1 MSKKGGKKKAA
12 KKEDEADD
20 STERL
25 FKLYKKKC
33 NELQCS
39 TSKALM
45 AKFMDDEV
53 DDIDKIHIW
62 DEIGWQGVKVLMQ
75 SLKAVDY
82 QHCKSLRLWKTGC
95 EDEGVRAI

>member
-1 MSKKGGKKKAA
+1 MSKKKGGKKAA
-12 KKEDEADD
+12 KAGDEEDE
-20 STERL
+20 STDKL

-45 AKFMDDEV
+45 AKFNDDEV

-62 DEIGWQGVKVLMQ
+62 DEIGWQGVKALMQ
-75 SLKAVDY
+75 SLKSVDY

-95 EDEGVRAI
+95 EDEGVRSI